1 MGSQFPHLFRSRFH
15 STWQKCFSLWME
27 LWPMTGVNNNE
38 NKPSPPYVSLC
49 AVFHLFRERRVVTLL
64 HHFHLDMKCFLTP
77 DLFQSQC

>member
-1 MGSQFPHLFRSRFH
+1 
-15 STWQKCFSLWME
+15 
-27 LWPMTGVNNNE
+27 MTGVNNNE